1 MHEEIDREVAG
12 IRCRQVLERLSDYLD
27 GDLPPEEVARIEAH
41 LRGCDRCER
50 FGGELGAV
58 VTALRRE
65 LGGPEG
71 LDADVEARLAARLH
85 AEI

>member
-1 MHEEIDREVAG
+1 MRDELDREVAG
-12 IRCRQVLERLSDYLD
+12 ILCREVLDRLSGYLD
-27 GDLPPEEVARIEAH
+27 GELPPEEVTRVEAH

-50 FGGELGAV
+50 FGGEFGAV
-58 VTALRRE
+58 VSALRRQ